1 MTYVQLSLNPL
12 DHDQPSAQQSFLLHK
27 PDCAGVLQDHVV
39 AVRQLA
45 VPRSI
50 IKYGADPMETELGP
64 PTGPH
69 QEAPALK
76 LQESA
81 EAYSISG
88 ADGLNVQ
95 VSLRPGLWMHWPCT
109 QQFS

>member
-1 MTYVQLSLNPL
+1 M
-12 DHDQPSAQQSFLLHK
+12 
-27 PDCAGVLQDHVV
+27 GILQDHVV
-39 AVRQLA
+39 AVKQLA

-69 QEAPALK
+69 QEAPGLK
-76 LQESA
+76 LEESA

-88 ADGLNVQ
+88 SDGLNVQ
-95 VSLRPGLWMHWPCT
+95 VGLASPLWMHWQCT
-109 QQFS
+109 QAFCWCAFCMQSA